1 MSTSPRIL
9 LYDLETTHNILAKFD
24 LKEEYTSHL
33 NIIQERF
40 IVCAAWQWFGEK
52 KIHSVSVL
60 DDARRFDRNHTDDFH
75 VVKTLVDLIN
85 SADVIVAHNGN
96 SFDNRYVQTRALVHG
111 VGPYAPVTS
120 IDTYRTAKSK
130 FYLNSHRLD
139 YLGRLL
145 KVGGKMDTPSGLWL
159 KALKGDRAAIKTMLA
174 YNKVDV
180 QVLNGVFKKLIPY
193 MSDAVNR
200 ELFGGTGCP
209 YCGSHK
215 IQSRGTHKA
224 IGKIYKRYQCQ
235 ASRCMG
241 WFREYKSSVKTV
253 TKYRIL

>member
-1 MSTSPRIL
+1 MSAPRIL

-52 KIHSVSVL
+52 TIHSVSVL
-60 DDARRFDRNHTDDFH
+60 DDAKRFAKDPADDFH

-96 SFDNRYVQTRALVHG
+96 RFDNRYVQTRALVHG
-111 VGPYAPVTS
+111 LGPYAPVAS
-120 IDTYRTAKSK
+120 IDTYKTAKNQ
-130 FYLNSHRLD
+130 FYLNSNRLD
-139 YLGRLL
+139 YLGKLL

-180 QVLNGVFKKLIPY
+180 KVLEGVFRKLQPY
-193 MSDAVNR
+193 MPDHVNR
-200 ELFGGTGCP
+200 ELFGATGCP
-209 YCGSHK
+209 RCGSHK

-224 IGKIYKRYQCQ
+224 IGKVYRRYQCQ
-235 ASRCMG
+235 KCSG
-241 WFREYKSSVKTV
+241 WFKEYKSTIKGV
-253 TKYRIL
+253 TKYRVL